1 MRAAICIVL
10 FITSIAVA
18 KAQTKFGGGV
28 SVGLAVSQVSGDN
41 LSGFNKPGAFAG
53 VFGNYAFNSRNWFQA
68 EINFIQRGSYKA
80 PKDEDNT
87 LYSLNLNYIEVPLLY
102 KIMPK
107 GNHFI
112 FEIGPAISYLVSA
125 RERSEIGEITTNPPF
140 KQTALDI
147 QGGINYRLGKGF
159 LLNFR
164 ASQSILQVRNHQG
177 DVNFRLNRGQYLSTL
192 SFTLRYDFNT
202 ENN

>member
-1 MRAAICIVL
+1 MRKTICIVL
-10 FITSIAVA
+10 FIALFTIA
-18 KAQTKFGGGV
+18 KAQSKFGGGLTA
-28 SVGLAVSQVSGDN
+28 GLAISQVSGDD

-102 KIMPK
+102 KIMPR

-112 FEIGPAISYLVSA
+112 FEIGPSVSYLISA
-125 RERSEIGEITTNPPF
+125 KEKSEIGEITTNPAF
-140 KQTALDI
+140 KKTGLDI
-147 QGGINYRLGKGF
+147 QGGINYRMGKGF
-159 LLNFR
+159 LVNFR
-164 ASQSILQVRNHQG
+164 ASQSLLQVRNHQG
-177 DVNFRLNRGQYLSTL
+177 DVSFRLNRGQYITTL